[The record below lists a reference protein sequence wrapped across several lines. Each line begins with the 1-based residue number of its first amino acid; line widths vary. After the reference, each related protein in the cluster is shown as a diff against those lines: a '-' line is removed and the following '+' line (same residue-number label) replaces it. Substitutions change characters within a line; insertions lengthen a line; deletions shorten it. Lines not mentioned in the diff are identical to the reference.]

1 MAGVFRPARGRAIM
15 GGLPFGDRVPR
26 LGESGGPAMRARA
39 GMTFVE
45 ILIVVAVAVCML
57 AVALPKLQQSQRG
70 GQSGEG
76 ALRDMKR
83 IEAAKDQYAADRGKK
98 PGDPVTMADL
108 IHGGYLRSTPSSLPP
123 GSHFV
128 VGAIGTPVTLVS
140 DPSPLPEPEHDDHPH
155 EPH

>member
-1 MAGVFRPARGRAIM
+1 
-15 GGLPFGDRVPR
+15 
-26 LGESGGPAMRARA
+26 
-39 GMTFVE
+39 MTFVE
-45 ILIVVAVAVCML
+45 ILIVATVAVCLL
-57 AVALPKLQQSQRG
+57 AVALPKL
-70 GQSGEG
+70 GQAQWGEKSGEG

-108 IHGGYLRSTPSSLPP
+108 RQGGYLRATLSSLPP

-128 VGAIGTPVTLVS
+128 VGAIGTPVTIVS
-140 DPSPLPEPEHDDHPH
+140 DPSSLPAPKHDNHPH